1 MGEEVAASYKDR
13 SNGANPKKTTW
24 CFTKMELECCTAVK
38 EVAGEP
44 NVSSGGG
51 KS

>member
-1 MGEEVAASYKDR
+1 MVFYK
-13 SNGANPKKTTW
+13 NGVG
-24 CFTKMELECCTAVK
+24 MLYSSE